1 MKVNIDSDE
10 WYPVHYI
17 TDSDYGTDCELSD
30 EDVSFVNK
38 AFEDFTKAQ
47 GILYEA
53 IQQNERN

>member
-30 EDVSFVNK
+30 EDISFINE
-38 AFEDFTKAQ
+38 AFADFEKAQ
-47 GILYEA
+47 GMLYDA
-53 IQQNERN
+53 IHQEKHE